1 MAVPAGP
8 TEVRYIGNGV
18 STVFT
23 IPFLLILPTD
33 LDVFISGVEQV
44 SGYTITGV
52 GNPTST
58 ITFTTAPAVGS
69 DVYLALNVPFERL
82 NDYQENGDFL
92 ASTVNRDFD
101 RIWQALKQLLR
112 GATRA
117 LTLDATDVDGSGW
130 YRAKGNGIRDMAD
143 PVAEQDAVNFRSMRT
158 MIEQALAGIVGG
170 VGWFLQAGAG
180 AVARTFQDKMRDH
193 VWLED
198 FGAQPAPFDST
209 AAFSAALATGKS
221 IGLRGEH
228 YYSGETLTP
237 VADGQVIFGTG
248 KMGQTIIENPYNSN
262 PLYQSSVG
270 PGATYKRRIGVRDI
284 EFVGNPTTLAGMVL
298 RGIISDGLTGDA
310 DKSCEFRNIRVRD
323 VGAGPGLTVNS
334 WCNNLYSIEL
344 WDNYQGLK
352 LGAEANAFGSYGM
365 YITGCQKEAIIMP
378 QGSGQPSV
386 INFYNTTCQYSGGD
400 EYMIDIRDGYAIK
413 FYGLYLEGSRA
424 PLGVANVGGQAAMV
438 GFDNVMHNLV
448 DGVVN
453 VPIITTNVKHCHVK
467 GIVNLGGAMASFVKI
482 TGTLPFTHVEGYHVA
497 VGSVATPVDDQST
510 RRSTIVQNWDGSE
523 FGMTTFKNLAAQHLT
538 EWRTTEA
545 NTLIMYVDGGGR
557 LVFGPDATAPTL
569 SRAGGTM
576 SLTYSAGIGTFRAPR
591 FGIGA
596 DKLILDVPSSPEGAF
611 AAPPG
616 SLAMSNN
623 GKQYTKDN
631 GVGNIG
637 WLQI

>member
-1 MAVPAGP
+1 MRYNTGNPVEPDGSSSPFDLFDNAGNIDLAANGDDP
-8 TEVRYIGNGV
+8 NWIDRKGRARKSLKGMEIDFQNFLLASGYEYIGDYDTDSPLTIRRANQVFSKDGEYWRSGPSLSLPFTTTGSWAADGPLFV
-18 STVFT
+18 TVGDAVLRQT
-23 IPFLLILPTD
+23 LA
-33 LDVFISGVEQV
+33 SGVGG
-44 SGYTITGV
+44 SMIGITAGYEGAE
-52 GNPTST
+52 P
-58 ITFTTAPAVGS
+58 
-69 DVYLALNVPFERL
+69 
-82 NDYQENGDFL
+82 
-92 ASTVNRDFD
+92 RD
-101 RIWQALKQLLR
+101 
-112 GATRA
+112 
-117 LTLDATDVDGSGW
+117 
-130 YRAKGNGIRDMAD
+130 
-143 PVAEQDAVNFRSMRT
+143 
-158 MIEQALAGIVGG
+158 
-170 VGWFLQAGAG
+170 LQAKLNEMLSVEDLGA
-180 AVARTFQDKMRDH
+180 K
-193 VWLED
+193 
-198 FGAQPAPFDST
+198 PAPFDST
-209 AAFSAALATGKS
+209 LAFAKALATGRS
-221 IGLRGEH
+221 FQCEGSH
-228 YYSGETLTP
+228 YYVGITIAPT
-237 VADGQVIFGTG
+237 ADGQMISGNG
-248 KMGQTIIENPYNSN
+248 KMGQTVIENPYNSN

-270 PGATYKRRIGVRDI
+270 PGAAYKRRIGVRDI
-284 EFVGNPTTLAGMVL
+284 EFVGNPTTLGGMLL

-310 DKSCEFRNIRVRD
+310 DKSCEFRNIKVRD
-323 VGAGPGLTVNS
+323 VGAGPALTVNA

-352 LGAEANAFGSYGM
+352 LGAEANAFGAYGL
-365 YITGCQKEAIIMP
+365 YITGCQKEAIVLP

-424 PLGVANVGGQAAMV
+424 PLGPINVGGQAAMV

-448 DGVVN
+448 DGVPS

-616 SLAMSNN
+616 SLAMSSN